1 MLPIYMDKQY
11 LKMYHLVVLSEEIR
25 NLILMKSLKNVMMKT
40 VTKNTYLKVMLKT
53 LSTNNIYTLIY
64 Y

>member
-11 LKMYHLVVLSEEIR
+11 LKMYHLVVLNEEIR